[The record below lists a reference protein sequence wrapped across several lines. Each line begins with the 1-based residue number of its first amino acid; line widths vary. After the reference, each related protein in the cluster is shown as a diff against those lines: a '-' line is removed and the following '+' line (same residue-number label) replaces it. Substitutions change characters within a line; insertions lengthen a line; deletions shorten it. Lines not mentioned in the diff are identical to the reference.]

1 MVATDEPHEKD
12 YGLIYDVVSWQRP
25 IDTERASSV
34 AGCQVFSALG
44 DPQPGGPQSLART
57 RALAIYERT
66 FAEGGGENGL
76 HSHDD
81 DAIWMVA
88 SGSASFF
95 TSSDQPLG
103 EVATGGGILVPAG
116 TAYRFVC
123 HGTTTMRRVAART
136 GDGA

>member
-1 MVATDEPHEKD
+1 MAAIDEPAEKD
-12 YGLIYDVVSWQRP
+12 YGLIFDVVSWERP
-25 IDTERASSV
+25 IDTERVSTV
-34 AGCQVFSALG
+34 AGCQAFTAVA
-44 DPQPGGPQSLART
+44 DPQPGGPRSLVRT
-57 RALAIYERT
+57 AGLALYERT

-95 TSSDQPLG
+95 TSADHLLG

-116 TAYRFVC
+116 TSYRFVC
-123 HGTTTMRRVAART
+123 HEVTTMFRVASRT
-136 GDGA
+136 GPGP